1 MFKKS
6 ASPEKKT
13 QLGGEIAGQFSRA
26 EEMTEKQCITTEQH
40 CWYMSVRGPP
50 GFTLTRLVNC
60 AVQLDVEMSRT

>member
-1 MFKKS
+1 VDIQEIETANAKVPLYFTKRNTKISNPLMFKKS

-40 CWYMSVRGPP
+40 C
-50 GFTLTRLVNC
+50 
-60 AVQLDVEMSRT
+60 